1 MPDRAATETP
11 ALIERDMPLNTLAQW
26 LQSLAAPGAGGRC
39 LLLHGEAGV
48 GKTSLLRAARSSAP
62 ATLDWLVGW
71 CEPLLS
77 PTPLGPLL
85 DMLDGL
91 PPALAAGVQR
101 GLRVQDVMP
110 DLLAWLRQRTRP
122 VVMVV
127 DDAQW
132 ADHASLDL
140 LRFLGRRVQALPLGL
155 VLSYRDDE
163 LPPEHPLHVVV
174 AGLPPQATQRLSL
187 VPLSARGVERLARLA
202 GRPARGLHALTQ
214 GNPFF
219 VTELLA
225 TTATALPATLPA
237 TPPASVRDTVL
248 ARAQRLSAPA
258 RRLLDVASV
267 SPVPLERAVL
277 EQVDA
282 GGGGGPVPVPT
293 PGGALADAVD
303 ECVASG
309 LLASAGDAVVFRHE
323 LARRAIESALAD
335 TRRRALHRQLL
346 QALPTASATRRVHHA
361 DGAGLDADVLQLAPQ
376 AAADA
381 ARAAAHRQAAALYT
395 MALQRAAGAPPA
407 LRAALLAEQAEQC
420 ELIAELDRA
429 QAAREEAIALQHAS
443 GDTVGAALGGAR
455 LARLMWLRGD
465 AAAGKRLAAEAIAL
479 LEPLDR
485 PRELGRVVAVMAQ
498 LQLLDPTRS
507 AEEWGR
513 RALAL
518 AEATHDDE
526 TLAHALNTVGS
537 EELVRADRAD
547 AWARLELSLRMS
559 LDRGWAE
566 QAARAYMNL
575 IAHALVHRH
584 AARAERLCDEA
595 LAYCE
600 ARDFELYVTR
610 IRVRRAFLDL
620 ERGEW
625 ARADA
630 ALAELQAQP
639 GLLPMDRAQCVH
651 HRALIA
657 LRRGEPAARAY
668 WNELLDGRRTLD
680 PPPWYAPVAPAAAE
694 AAWVLNRRADLLHV
708 ARIGLQE
715 ALAVGEP
722 WRAGRLAVWLRRL
735 GELDAVPPLALPA
748 PCAAELR
755 GALDEAAEA
764 WLAAGNPY
772 EAALAQLGGSA
783 ASLARALDA
792 LDRLGAVP
800 AAALARRRLRELGRS
815 PVRGRNKATRAD
827 PLGLT
832 PRERA
837 LVEHLAAGWTD
848 RAIAAAWHRSTR
860 TVEHHVAK
868 LLAKLGLRSRADV
881 AGHIAT
887 LAGAATITR

>member
-1 MPDRAATETP
+1 MQDRAATDTP
-11 ALIERDMPLNTLAQW
+11 ALVERDMPLNSLAHW

-48 GKTSLLRAARSSAP
+48 GKTSLLRAARSNAP
-62 ATLDWLVGW
+62 AQLDWLVGW

-91 PPALAAGVQR
+91 PPGLAAGVQR

-110 DLLAWLRQRTRP
+110 ELFAWLRQRTRP

-140 LRFLGRRVQALPLGL
+140 LRFLGRRVQGLPLGL

-174 AGLPPQATQRLSL
+174 AGLPPQATQRLAL
-187 VPLSARGVERLARLA
+187 APLSARGVERLARHA
-202 GRPARGLHALTQ
+202 GRSARGLHALTQ

-225 TTATALPATLPA
+225 TAATAL
-237 TPPASVRDTVL
+237 PASVRDTVL
-248 ARAQRLSAPA
+248 ARAQRLSPPA

-277 EQVDA
+277 EQVD
-282 GGGGGPVPVPT
+282 
-293 PGGALADAVD
+293 GALTDAVD
-303 ECVASG
+303 ECLASG

-381 ARAAAHRQAAALYT
+381 ARAAAHRQAAALYA
-395 MALQRAAGAPPA
+395 MALDRAVEAPA
-407 LRAALLAEQAEQC
+407 ASRAALLSDLAEQC

-429 QAAREEAIALQHAS
+429 QAAREEAIALQRAS

-507 AEEWGR
+507 AEDWGR

-526 TLAHALNTVGS
+526 TIAHALNTVGS
-537 EELVRADRAD
+537 EELVRADRPE
-547 AWARLELSLRMS
+547 AWARLERSLQMS
-559 LDRGWAE
+559 LERGWPE

-584 AARAERLCDEA
+584 AERAERLCDEA

-600 ARDFELYVTR
+600 ARDFDLYATR
-610 IRVRRAFLDL
+610 IRVRRAFARL
-620 ERGEW
+620 ERGDW
-625 ARADA
+625 PRADA
-630 ALAELQAQP
+630 ELAELQAQP

-657 LRRGEPAARAY
+657 LRRGEPAARSY
-668 WNELLDGRRTLD
+668 WAELLDGRRTLD

-694 AAWVLNRRADLLHV
+694 AAWLLNRRQDLLRLV
-708 ARIGLQE
+708 RPGLQE

-735 GELDAVPPLALPA
+735 GELEAIPALPLPA

-755 GALDEAAEA
+755 GALEEASEA

-772 EAALAQLGGSA
+772 EAALALLGGHS
-783 ASLARALDA
+783 ASLTRALDT
-792 LDRLGAVP
+792 LDRLGAAP
-800 AAALARRRLRELGRS
+800 AAALARRRLRELGSS

-837 LVEHLAAGWTD
+837 LVEHLAAGWSD

-868 LLAKLGLRSRADV
+868 LLAKLGLRRRADV
-881 AGHIAT
+881 AT
-887 LAGAATITR
+887 CVAARQSAAPLVS

>member
-1 MPDRAATETP
+1 MQDRAAADTP
-11 ALIERDMPLNTLAQW
+11 ALIERDMPLATLAHW

-48 GKTSLLRAARSSAP
+48 GKTSLLRAARSNAP
-62 ATLDWLVGW
+62 AQLDWLVGW

-91 PPALAAGVQR
+91 PPGLAAGVQR

-110 DLLAWLRQRTRP
+110 ELLAWLRQRTRP

-140 LRFLGRRVQALPLGL
+140 LRFLGRRVQGLPLGL

-174 AGLPPQATQRLSL
+174 AGLPPQATQRLAL
-187 VPLSARGVERLARLA
+187 APLSARGVERLARHA
-202 GRPARGLHALTQ
+202 GRSARGLHALTQ

-225 TTATALPATLPA
+225 TAAAALPATL
-237 TPPASVRDTVL
+237 PASVRDTVL
-248 ARAQRLSAPA
+248 ARAQRLSPPA

-282 GGGGGPVPVPT
+282 
-293 PGGALADAVD
+293 ALTDAVD
-303 ECVASG
+303 ECLASG

-395 MALQRAAGAPPA
+395 MALQRAAGAPPD
-407 LRAALLAEQAEQC
+407 LRAALLADQAEQC

-429 QAAREEAIALQHAS
+429 QAAREAAIALQRAS

-507 AEEWGR
+507 AEDWGR

-526 TLAHALNTVGS
+526 TIAHALNTVGS
-537 EELVRADRAD
+537 EELVRADRPE
-547 AWARLELSLRMS
+547 AWARLERSLQMS
-559 LDRGWAE
+559 LDRGWPE

-584 AARAERLCDEA
+584 ADRAERLFNQA

-600 ARDFELYVTR
+600 ARDFDLYVTR
-610 IRVRRAFLDL
+610 IRVRRGFARL
-620 ERGEW
+620 ERGDW
-625 ARADA
+625 TRADA
-630 ALAELQAQP
+630 ELAELQAQP
-639 GLLPMDRAQCVH
+639 GLLPMDRAQCTH

-657 LRRGEPAARAY
+657 LRRGEPAARSY
-668 WNELLDGRRTLD
+668 WAELLDGRRTLD

-694 AAWVLNRRADLLHV
+694 AAWLLNRRQDLLRV
-708 ARIGLQE
+708 ARAGLQE

-722 WRAGRLAVWLRRL
+722 WRTGQLAVWLRRL
-735 GELDAVPPLALPA
+735 GELDTMPPLALPA

-755 GALDEAAEA
+755 GALDESAEA
-764 WLAAGNPY
+764 WLAAGQPY
-772 EAALAQLGGSA
+772 EAALALLGGNA
-783 ASLARALDA
+783 ASLTCALDT
-792 LDRLGAVP
+792 LDRLGAAP
-800 AAALARRRLRELGRS
+800 AAALARRRLRELGSS
-815 PVRGRNKATRAD
+815 PARGRNKATRAD

-881 AGHIAT
+881 ATCVAARQAAAP
-887 LAGAATITR
+887 LAR

>member
-1 MPDRAATETP
+1 MQDRAATDTP
-11 ALIERDMPLNTLAQW
+11 ALVERDMPLNSLAHW

-48 GKTSLLRAARSSAP
+48 GKTSLLRAARSNAP
-62 ATLDWLVGW
+62 AQLDWLVGW

-91 PPALAAGVQR
+91 PPGLAAGVQR

-110 DLLAWLRQRTRP
+110 ELFAWLRQRTRP

-140 LRFLGRRVQALPLGL
+140 LRFLGRRVQGLPLGL

-174 AGLPPQATQRLSL
+174 AGLPPQATQRLAL
-187 VPLSARGVERLARLA
+187 APLSARGVERLARHA
-202 GRPARGLHALTQ
+202 GRSARGLHALTQ

-225 TTATALPATLPA
+225 TAATAL
-237 TPPASVRDTVL
+237 PASVRDTVL
-248 ARAQRLSAPA
+248 ARAQRLSPPA

-277 EQVDA
+277 EQVD
-282 GGGGGPVPVPT
+282 
-293 PGGALADAVD
+293 GALTDAVD
-303 ECVASG
+303 ECLASG

-381 ARAAAHRQAAALYT
+381 ARAAAHRQAAALYA
-395 MALQRAAGAPPA
+395 MALDRAVEAPA
-407 LRAALLAEQAEQC
+407 ASRAALLSDLAEQC

-429 QAAREEAIALQHAS
+429 QAAREEAIALQRAS

-507 AEEWGR
+507 AEDWGR

-526 TLAHALNTVGS
+526 TIAHALNTVGS
-537 EELVRADRAD
+537 EELVRADRPE
-547 AWARLELSLRMS
+547 AWARLERSLQMS
-559 LDRGWAE
+559 LERGWPE

-584 AARAERLCDEA
+584 AERAERLCDEA

-600 ARDFELYVTR
+600 ARDFDLYATR
-610 IRVRRAFLDL
+610 IRVRRAFARL
-620 ERGEW
+620 ERGDW
-625 ARADA
+625 PRADA
-630 ALAELQAQP
+630 ELAELQAQP

-657 LRRGEPAARAY
+657 LRRGEPAARSY
-668 WNELLDGRRTLD
+668 WAELLDGRRTLD

-694 AAWVLNRRADLLHV
+694 AAWLLNRRQDLLRLV
-708 ARIGLQE
+708 RAGLQE

-735 GELDAVPPLALPA
+735 GELEAIPALPLPA

-755 GALDEAAEA
+755 GALEEASEA

-772 EAALAQLGGSA
+772 EAALALLGGHS
-783 ASLARALDA
+783 ASLTRALDT
-792 LDRLGAVP
+792 LDRLGAAP
-800 AAALARRRLRELGRS
+800 AAALARRRLRELGGS
-815 PVRGRNKATRAD
+815 AARGRNKATRAD

-837 LVEHLAAGWTD
+837 LVEHLAAGWSD

-868 LLAKLGLRSRADV
+868 LLAKLGLRRRADV
-881 AGHIAT
+881 AT
-887 LAGAATITR
+887 CVAARQSAAPLVS

>member
-1 MPDRAATETP
+1 MQDRAATDTP
-11 ALIERDMPLNTLAQW
+11 ALVERDMPLNSLAHW

-48 GKTSLLRAARSSAP
+48 GKTSLLRAARSQAP
-62 ATLDWLVGW
+62 AQLDWLVGW

-110 DLLAWLRQRTRP
+110 ELHGWLRQRTRP

-140 LRFLGRRVQALPLGL
+140 LRFLGRRVQGLPLGL

-174 AGLPPQATQRLSL
+174 AGLPPQATQRLAL
-187 VPLSARGVERLARLA
+187 APLTARGVERLARHA
-202 GRPARGLHALTQ
+202 GRSARGLHALTQ

-219 VTELLA
+219 ITELLA
-225 TTATALPATLPA
+225 TAATAL
-237 TPPASVRDTVL
+237 PASVRDTVL
-248 ARAQRLSAPA
+248 ARAQRLSPPA

-277 EQVDA
+277 EQVD
-282 GGGGGPVPVPT
+282 
-293 PGGALADAVD
+293 GALTDAVD
-303 ECVASG
+303 ECLASG

-407 LRAALLAEQAEQC
+407 LRAALLADLAEQC

-429 QAAREEAIALQHAS
+429 QAAREEAIALQRAS
-443 GDTVGAALGGAR
+443 GDVVGAALGGAR

-465 AAAGKRLAAEAIAL
+465 AAAGKRLAADAIAL

-507 AEEWGR
+507 AEDWGR

-518 AEATHDDE
+518 AESTDDDE
-526 TLAHALNTVGS
+526 TIAHALNTVGS
-537 EELVRADRAD
+537 EELVRADRPD
-547 AWARLELSLRMS
+547 AWARLERSLQMS
-559 LDRGWAE
+559 LERGWPE

-584 AARAERLCDEA
+584 AERAERLCDEA

-600 ARDFELYVTR
+600 ARDFDLYATR
-610 IRVRRAFLDL
+610 IRVRRAFARL
-620 ERGEW
+620 ERGDW
-625 ARADA
+625 PRADA
-630 ALAELQAQP
+630 ELAELQAQP

-657 LRRGEPAARAY
+657 LRRGEPAARSY
-668 WNELLDGRRTLD
+668 WAELLDGRRTLD

-694 AAWVLNRRADLLHV
+694 AAWLLNRRQDLLRLAH
-708 ARIGLQE
+708 AGLQE

-735 GELDAVPPLALPA
+735 GELEAIPALTLPA

-764 WLAAGNPY
+764 WLAAGQPY
-772 EAALAQLGGSA
+772 EAALALLGGNA
-783 ASLARALDA
+783 ASLTRALDT
-792 LDRLGAVP
+792 LDRLGAAP
-800 AAALARRRLRELGRS
+800 AAALARRRLRELGSS
-815 PVRGRNKATRAD
+815 PARGRNKATRAD

-881 AGHIAT
+881 ATCVAARQSAAP
-887 LAGAATITR
+887 LAS

>member
-1 MPDRAATETP
+1 MQDRAAASTP
-11 ALIERDMPLNTLAQW
+11 ALIEREMPLATLAHW
-26 LQSLAAPGAGGRC
+26 LQSLAAPGAAGRC

-48 GKTSLLRAARSSAP
+48 GKTSLLRAARETSPP
-62 ATLDWLVGW
+62 ALDWLVGW

-110 DLLAWLRQRTRP
+110 ELLAWLRQRTRP
-122 VVMVV
+122 VVVVV

-140 LRFLGRRVQALPLGL
+140 LRFLGRRVQGLPLGL

-174 AGLPPQATQRLSL
+174 AGLPPSATLRLPL
-187 VPLSARGVERLARLA
+187 APLSARGIERLARQA

-219 VTELLA
+219 VAELLA
-225 TTATALPATLPA
+225 TPATARPDTL
-237 TPPASVRDTVL
+237 PASVRDTVL
-248 ARAQRLSAPA
+248 ARAQRLSPSA

-277 EQVDA
+277 ERVD
-282 GGGGGPVPVPT
+282 P
-293 PGGALADAVD
+293 ALTDALD
-303 ECVASG
+303 ECLASG
-309 LLASAGDAVVFRHE
+309 LLASSGDAVVFRHE

-346 QALPTASATRRVHHA
+346 QALPGASATRRVHHA

-381 ARAAAHRQAAALYT
+381 ARAAAHRQAAALYA

-420 ELIAELDRA
+420 ELIADLDRA
-429 QAAREEAIALQHAS
+429 QAAREQAIALQRAS
-443 GDTVGAALGGAR
+443 GDSVGAALGGAR
-455 LARLMWLRGD
+455 LARLMWLRGN
-465 AAAGKRLAAEAIAL
+465 ATAGKRLAAEAIAL

-485 PRELGRVVAVMAQ
+485 PRELGRVTAVMAQ
-498 LQLLDPTRS
+498 LHLLDPTRA
-507 AEEWGR
+507 AEDWGR

-518 AEATHDDE
+518 AEAAHDDE
-526 TLAHALNTVGS
+526 TVAHALNTVGS
-537 EELVRADRAD
+537 EELVRADCPA
-547 AWARLELSLRMS
+547 AWGRLERSLQMS
-559 LDRGWAE
+559 LERGWPE

-584 AARAERLCDEA
+584 ADRAEQLCDEA

-600 ARDFELYVTR
+600 ARDFDLYVTR
-610 IRVRRAFLDL
+610 IRVRRAFAQL
-620 ERGEW
+620 ERGDW
-625 ARADA
+625 GRADT
-630 ALAELQAQP
+630 ALGELQAQA
-639 GLLPMDRAQCVH
+639 GLLAMDRAQCTH

-657 LRRGEPAARAY
+657 LRRGEAGARAY
-668 WNELLDGRRTLD
+668 WTELLDGRRTLD

-694 AAWVLNRRADLLHV
+694 AAWLLNRRTDLLRV
-708 ARIGLQE
+708 ARAGLQE

-735 GELDAVPPLALPA
+735 DELDALPPLALPA

-755 GALDEAAEA
+755 GALVEAAEA

-772 EAALAQLGGSA
+772 EAALALLGGDA
-783 ASLARALDA
+783 AALARALDA
-792 LDRLGAVP
+792 LDRLGAAP

-815 PVRGRNKATRAD
+815 PARGRNKATRAD

-837 LVEHLAAGWTD
+837 LVEHLAAGRSD
-848 RAIAAAWHRSTR
+848 RTIAAAWHRSTR
-860 TVEHHVAK
+860 TVEHHVAR
-868 LLAKLGLRSRADV
+868 LLAKLGLRSRAEV
-881 AGHIAT
+881 AACV
-887 LAGAATITR
+887 AARQPAAPWDR

>member
-1 MPDRAATETP
+1 MQDRAATATP
-11 ALIERDMPLNTLAQW
+11 ALIERDMPLATLAHW

-62 ATLDWLVGW
+62 AVLDWLVGW

-110 DLLAWLRQRTRP
+110 ELLAWLRQRTRP

-140 LRFLGRRVQALPLGL
+140 LRFLGRRVQSLPLGL

-174 AGLPPQATQRLSL
+174 AGLPPQATSRLSL
-187 VPLSARGVERLARLA
+187 QPLSAGGVERLARQA
-202 GRPARGLHALTQ
+202 GRPPRGLHALTQ

-225 TTATALPATLPA
+225 TPSAALPAAL
-237 TPPASVRDTVL
+237 PASVRDTVL
-248 ARAQRLSAPA
+248 ARAQRLSPPA

-282 GGGGGPVPVPT
+282 T
-293 PGGALADAVD
+293 LTDAVD
-303 ECVASG
+303 ECLASG
-309 LLASAGDAVVFRHE
+309 LLTNAGDAVVFRHE
-323 LARRAIESALAD
+323 LARRAVEAALAD

-346 QALPTASATRRVHHA
+346 QALPGASATRRVHHA
-361 DGAGLDADVLQLAPQ
+361 DGAGLDAEVLQLAPQ

-395 MALQRAAGAPPA
+395 LALDRAAGAPPA

-429 QAAREEAIALQHAS
+429 QAAREEAIALQRAS

-455 LARLMWLRGD
+455 LARLLWLRGD

-507 AEEWGR
+507 AEDWGR

-547 AWARLELSLRMS
+547 AWARLERSLRMS
-559 LDRGWAE
+559 LDRGWPE

-584 AARAERLCDEA
+584 AARAEQLCDEA

-600 ARDFELYVTR
+600 ARDFDLYVTR
-610 IRVRRAFLDL
+610 IRVRRAFAAL
-620 ERGEW
+620 ERGDW
-625 ARADA
+625 DRADA
-630 ALAELQAQP
+630 ALAQLQAQP
-639 GLLPMDRAQCVH
+639 GLLAMDRAQCTH

-657 LRRGEPAARAY
+657 LRRGEPGARAY
-668 WNELLDGRRTLD
+668 WTELLDGRRTLD
-680 PPPWYAPVAPAAAE
+680 PPPWYAPLAPAAAE
-694 AAWVLNRRADLLHV
+694 AAWLLNRRDDLLRF
-708 ARIGLQE
+708 ARAGLQE

-735 GELDAVPPLALPA
+735 GELQALPPLVLPA

-772 EAALAQLGGSA
+772 EAALALLGGGA
-783 ASLARALDA
+783 PALARALDGF
-792 LDRLGAVP
+792 DRLGAAP
-800 AAALARRRLRELGRS
+800 AAALARRRLRELGS
-815 PVRGRNKATRAD
+815 NPVRGRNKATRAD

-848 RAIAAAWHRSTR
+848 RAIATAWHRSTR
-860 TVEHHVAK
+860 TVEHHVAT
-868 LLAKLGLRSRADV
+868 LLAKLGLRSRAEV
-881 AGHIAT
+881 AARV
-887 LAGAATITR
+887 AAPSPDASIMR

>member
-1 MPDRAATETP
+1 
-11 ALIERDMPLNTLAQW
+11 
-26 LQSLAAPGAGGRC
+26 
-39 LLLHGEAGV
+39 
-48 GKTSLLRAARSSAP
+48 
-62 ATLDWLVGW
+62 
-71 CEPLLS
+71 
-77 PTPLGPLL
+77 
-85 DMLDGL
+85 
-91 PPALAAGVQR
+91 
-101 GLRVQDVMP
+101 
-110 DLLAWLRQRTRP
+110 
-122 VVMVV
+122 
-127 DDAQW
+127 
-132 ADHASLDL
+132 
-140 LRFLGRRVQALPLGL
+140 
-155 VLSYRDDE
+155 
-163 LPPEHPLHVVV
+163 
-174 AGLPPQATQRLSL
+174 
-187 VPLSARGVERLARLA
+187 
-202 GRPARGLHALTQ
+202 
-214 GNPFF
+214 
-219 VTELLA
+219 
-225 TTATALPATLPA
+225 
-237 TPPASVRDTVL
+237 
-248 ARAQRLSAPA
+248 
-258 RRLLDVASV
+258 
-267 SPVPLERAVL
+267 
-277 EQVDA
+277 
-282 GGGGGPVPVPT
+282 
-293 PGGALADAVD
+293 
-303 ECVASG
+303 
-309 LLASAGDAVVFRHE
+309 
-323 LARRAIESALAD
+323 
-335 TRRRALHRQLL
+335 
-346 QALPTASATRRVHHA
+346 
-361 DGAGLDADVLQLAPQ
+361 
-376 AAADA
+376 
-381 ARAAAHRQAAALYT
+381 
-395 MALQRAAGAPPA
+395 
-407 LRAALLAEQAEQC
+407 
-420 ELIAELDRA
+420 
-429 QAAREEAIALQHAS
+429 
-443 GDTVGAALGGAR
+443 
-455 LARLMWLRGD
+455 
-465 AAAGKRLAAEAIAL
+465 
-479 LEPLDR
+479 
-485 PRELGRVVAVMAQ
+485 VMAQ

-657 LRRGEPAARAY
+657 LRRGEPAARSY
-668 WNELLDGRRTLD
+668 WTELLDGRRTLD
-680 PPPWYAPVAPAAAE
+680 PPPWYAPVAPTAAE
-694 AAWVLNRRADLLHV
+694 AAWLLNRRADLVHV
-708 ARIGLQE
+708 ARTGLQE

-735 GELDAVPPLALPA
+735 GELDAKPPLSLPD

-755 GALDEAAEA
+755 GALDEAADA

-772 EAALAQLGGSA
+772 EAALALLGGDA
-783 ASLARALDA
+783 ASLIRALDA
-792 LDRLGAVP
+792 LDRLGATP
-800 AAALARRRLRELGRS
+800 AAALARRRLRELGGS
-815 PVRGRNKATRAD
+815 PARGRNKATRAD

-837 LVEHLAAGWTD
+837 LVEHLAAGWSD

-881 AGHIAT
+881 A
-887 LAGAATITR
+887 AGVAAQQAAAQRPHAPLVR

>member
-1 MPDRAATETP
+1 MQDRAATETP

-26 LQSLAAPGAGGRC
+26 LQSLATPGAGGRC

-48 GKTSLLRAARSSAP
+48 GKSSLLRAARSNAP
-62 ATLDWLVGW
+62 AALDWLVGW

-110 DLLAWLRQRTRP
+110 ELLAWLRQRTRP

-140 LRFLGRRVQALPLGL
+140 LRFLGRRVQGLPLGL

-163 LPPEHPLHVVV
+163 LPPDHPLHVVV

-187 VPLSARGVERLARLA
+187 PPLSARGVERLARHA
-202 GRPARGLHALTQ
+202 GRSPRGLHALTQ

-225 TTATALPATLPA
+225 TPAAAL
-237 TPPASVRDTVL
+237 PASVRDAVL
-248 ARAQRLSAPA
+248 ARAQRLSPSA

-277 EQVDA
+277 EHVDPGA
-282 GGGGGPVPVPT
+282 APGSASGST
-293 PGGALADAVD
+293 PGGGLADAVD
-303 ECVASG
+303 ECLASG

-323 LARRAIESALAD
+323 LARRAVESALAD

-429 QAAREEAIALQHAS
+429 QAAREEAIALQRAS

-455 LARLMWLRGD
+455 LARLLWLRGD
-465 AAAGKRLAAEAIAL
+465 AAGGKRLAAQAIAL

-485 PRELGRVVAVMAQ
+485 PRELGRVTAVMAQ
-498 LQLLDPTRS
+498 LHLLDPTRA
-507 AEEWGR
+507 AEDWGR

-537 EELVRADRAD
+537 EELVRADCPT
-547 AWARLELSLRMS
+547 AWARLERSLRMS
-559 LDRGWAE
+559 LDRGWPE

-584 AARAERLCDEA
+584 AARAEQLCDEA

-600 ARDFELYVTR
+600 ARDLELYVTR
-610 IRVRRAFLDL
+610 IRVRRAFAQL
-620 ERGEW
+620 ERGDW
-625 ARADA
+625 GRADT
-630 ALAELQAQP
+630 ALSALQSQP
-639 GLLPMDRAQCVH
+639 GLLPMDRAQGLH

-657 LRRGEPAARAY
+657 LRRGEPGARAY
-668 WNELLDGRRTLD
+668 WTELLDGRRTLD

-694 AAWVLNRRADLLHV
+694 AAWLLNRPADLLRV
-708 ARIGLQE
+708 ARAGLQE

-735 GELDAVPPLALPA
+735 GELDALPPLALPA

-755 GALDEAAEA
+755 GSLGEAHEA
-764 WLAAGNPY
+764 WLTAGNPY
-772 EAALAQLGGSA
+772 EAALVLLGGDA
-783 ASLARALDA
+783 TALARALDD
-792 LDRLGAVP
+792 LDRLGAAP
-800 AAALARRRLRELGRS
+800 AAALARRRLRELGNS
-815 PVRGRNKATRAD
+815 PARGRNKATRAD

-881 AGHIAT
+881 AGHIAA
-887 LAGAATITR
+887 LAVAATITR

>member
-1 MPDRAATETP
+1 MQDRAATLTP
-11 ALIERDMPLNTLAQW
+11 ALIERDMPLKALAHW
-26 LQSLAAPGAGGRC
+26 LHALAASGAGGRC

-48 GKTSLLRAARSSAP
+48 GKTSLLHAARSQAP
-62 ATLDWLVGW
+62 DRLDWLVGW

-91 PPALAAGVQR
+91 PPALATGVQR

-110 DLLAWLRQRTRP
+110 ELLAWLRQRPRP

-140 LRFLGRRVQALPLGL
+140 LRYLGRRVQGLPLGL

-174 AGLPPQATQRLSL
+174 AGLPPSATTRVALA
-187 VPLSARGVERLARLA
+187 PLSARGVERLARQA
-202 GRPARGLHALTQ
+202 GRPGRGLHALTQ

-219 VTELLA
+219 VTEVLATAGTAPA
-225 TTATALPATLPA
+225 TTAPATLPA
-237 TPPASVRDTVL
+237 SVRDAVL
-248 ARAQRLSAPA
+248 ARAQRLSPPA

-277 EQVDA
+277 DQVD
-282 GGGGGPVPVPT
+282 T
-293 PGGALADAVD
+293 ALTDAVE

-323 LARRAIESALAD
+323 LARRAVESALAD

-381 ARAAAHRQAAALYT
+381 ARAAAHRQAAALYA
-395 MALQRAAGAPPA
+395 MALQRAADAPPP
-407 LRAALLAEQAEQC
+407 LRAGLLSDLAEQC
-420 ELIAELDRA
+420 ELIGELDRA

-507 AEEWGR
+507 AEDWGR

-526 TLAHALNTVGS
+526 TIAHALNTVGS
-537 EELVRADRAD
+537 EELVRADRPE
-547 AWARLELSLRMS
+547 AWARLERSLQMS
-559 LDRGWAE
+559 LDRGWPE

-584 AARAERLCDEA
+584 ADRAERLFDQA

-600 ARDFELYVTR
+600 ARDVDLYVTR
-610 IRVRRAFLDL
+610 IRVRRAFARL
-620 ERGEW
+620 ERGDW
-625 ARADA
+625 DRADA
-630 ALAELQAQP
+630 ELAEVQAQP
-639 GLLPMDRAQCVH
+639 GLLPMDRAQCAH

-657 LRRGEPAARAY
+657 LRRGDPGVRSY
-668 WNELLDGRRTLD
+668 WAELLDGRRHLD

-694 AAWVLNRRADLLHV
+694 AAWLLNRRQDLLRV
-708 ARIGLQE
+708 ARSGLQE

-735 GELDAVPPLALPA
+735 DELEAAPALALPA

-755 GALDEAAEA
+755 GALDEAAGA
-764 WLAAGNPY
+764 WRAAGNPY
-772 EAALAQLGGSA
+772 EAALALLGGNA
-783 ASLARALDA
+783 AALARALDT
-792 LDRLGAVP
+792 LDRLGAAP
-800 AAALARRRLRELGRS
+800 AAALARRRLRELGGS
-815 PVRGRNKATRAD
+815 PARGRNKATRAD

-848 RAIAAAWHRSTR
+848 RAIATAWHRSTR
-860 TVEHHVAK
+860 TVEHHVAR
-868 LLAKLGLRSRADV
+868 LLAKLGLCSRADV
-881 AGHIAT
+881 AACVAT
-887 LAGAATITR
+887 RSTAAPLAR